1 MVILPI
7 NRIIVLSPLYQPL
20 INDKYLVYKRQS
32 ILFPYQFVYRTN
44 HSTAQ
49 AIFETTNNLM
59 KAIDQ
64 NLYTCGVPLDFSK
77 AFDTVNHQILLNRL
91 EVYGIRGIPMEWFI
105 LQEDSN
111 MLR

>member
-1 MVILPI
+1 
-7 NRIIVLSPLYQPL
+7 
-20 INDKYLVYKRQS
+20 
-32 ILFPYQFVYRTN
+32 
-44 HSTAQ
+44 
-49 AIFETTNNLM
+49 M

-64 NLYTCGVPLDFSK
+64 HLYTCGGFSK

>member
-1 MVILPI
+1 MTNKP
-7 NRIIVLSPLYQPL
+7 
-20 INDKYLVYKRQS
+20 QS
-32 ILFPYQFVYRTN
+32 ILFPYQFVFRTN

-64 NLYTCGVPLDFSK
+64 HLHNCGVLLDFSK

-91 EVYGIRGIPMEWFI
+91 EVYGIRGIPTEWFN

>member
-1 MVILPI
+1 LIKVVILTI

-32 ILFPYQFVYRTN
+32 ILFPYQFVFRTN

-49 AIFETTNNLM
+49 GIFETTNNLM

-64 NLYTCGVPLDFSK
+64 HLYTCGGFSK